1 MQKNCF
7 YLMLLIVVMQSCKT
21 AQPVTT
27 TNSTDDGKLEA
38 VFIQVNDVYE
48 IGALNNGK
56 QGGIA
61 RVAALKK
68 QYQQKNVNTFLV
80 MGGDF
85 LSPSIFNG
93 LKYQGTAIRGKQM
106 VECMNAAGFDLAVFG
121 NHEFDIKEK
130 ELQDRINES
139 AFQWVSSNCFHKVQG
154 GDLAF
159 QKMNS
164 NGSQPI
170 PSAYI
175 LTLKDADGTNARIG
189 FFGLTLP
196 FNKAEYVSYT
206 DALAA
211 AKKQYAELKSS
222 CDAVIALTHQTIEQ
236 DEQLAEAI
244 PGLSA
249 IMGGHEHDFRF
260 EKLGNINIT
269 KAHAN
274 AKSAFVITVT
284 IDKKSRTAAVNSR
297 LQELNETIIPD
308 SASNVVVKKWI
319 DFADNNYNSL
329 GFDSKHILMNTGDPL
344 DGRES
349 EVRNKTT
356 NLTHLIVAAM
366 KDACPEAD
374 AAILNSGSI
383 RVDDWLYAP
392 IAESDIIRTLPF
404 GGPVREVSMKGS
416 LLLQILKAGQKN
428 TGNGGFLQWDKI
440 NYEEVHKRWTINQ
453 QTVNP
458 DAVYR
463 IAVSDFL
470 LSGKEVNL
478 GFLKADNPDIV
489 KVYDVT
495 TSKTDGRSDIRLA
508 VVQYLTKKGSNY

>member
-1 MQKNCF
+1 MQKISF
-7 YLMLLIVVMQSCKT
+7 YLIILTVAIQSCKT
-21 AQPVTT
+21 VQPVTT
-27 TNSTDDGKLEA
+27 TNNTDDGKLEA

-56 QGGIA
+56 IGGIA

-68 QYQQKNVNTFLV
+68 QCQQKNANSFLV
-80 MGGDF
+80 MAGDF

-93 LKYQGTAIRGKQM
+93 LKYQGVAIRGKQM

-139 AFQWVSSNCFHKVQG
+139 GFQWVSSNCFHKVHN
-154 GDLAF
+154 GDAAF
-159 QKMNS
+159 QKTNDL
-164 NGSQPI
+164 GTRAI
-170 PSAYI
+170 PSSYI
-175 LTLKDADGTNARIG
+175 LTLKDADGTSARIG

-206 DALAA
+206 DALTA
-211 AKKQYAELKSS
+211 AKKQYAELKST

-244 PGLSA
+244 PGLAA

-274 AKSAFVITVT
+274 AKSAFVITIA
-284 IDKKSRTAAVNSR
+284 IDKKARTAIVNSR

-308 SASNVVVKKWI
+308 SASNVVVKKWSDI
-319 DFADNNYNSL
+319 ADNNYNTL
-329 GFDSKHILMNTGDPL
+329 GFDSKHILLNAGEPL

-349 EVRNKTT
+349 EVRNKAT
-356 NLTHLIVAAM
+356 NLTQLIVAAM

-404 GGPVREVSMKGS
+404 GGPVRELSMKGS

-428 TGNGGFLQWDKI
+428 AGNGGFLQWDKI
-440 NYEEVHKRWTINQ
+440 NFDDSHKRWTINQ
-453 QTVNP
+453 QPVNP
-458 DAVYR
+458 EGVYR

-478 GFLKADNPDIV
+478 GFLNSTNPDIV
-489 KVYDVT
+489 KVYDLNA
-495 TSKTDGRSDIRLA
+495 SKIDARSDIRLA
-508 VVQYLTKKGSNY
+508 VVQYLMKKGQL